1 MGTIAVEQGFYSADS
16 GSPGAP
22 AYGGSSECLLVGD
35 ASPGE
40 IWIFNI
46 MTGKNNASAIWAA
59 QRVPSNAVVSIAN
72 SFTIRELDLNDS
84 DNFLYSPNVTAL
96 AEEMGWWSSREAT
109 AP

>member
-16 GSPGAP
+16 GSPDAP

-59 QRVPSNAVVSIAN
+59 QRVPSDHVVTIAN
-72 SFTIRELDLNDS
+72 AFSIHQINLTDS
-84 DNFLYSPNVTAL
+84 ENYLYSHNVSGL
-96 AEEMGWWSSREAT
+96 ADEMGWR
-109 AP
+109 